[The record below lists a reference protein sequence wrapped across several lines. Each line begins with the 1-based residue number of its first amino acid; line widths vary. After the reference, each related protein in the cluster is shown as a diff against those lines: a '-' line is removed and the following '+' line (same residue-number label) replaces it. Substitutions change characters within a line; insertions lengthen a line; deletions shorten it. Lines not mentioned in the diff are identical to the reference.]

1 MFTMK
6 VSIFI
11 LRNLHF
17 FLRPLPACYGNLS
30 SWYQPWSWYQHLE
43 LLTEW
48 RVSGKTVQKTV
59 EKVKSYKRQESAKR
73 KSYFK
78 TVEGAKSYRRHDDF
92 FPTASKGFSYF
103 WIYSGTED
111 MPPLLIV
118 VISLLAQPSLQSDG
132 IASSI
137 FLC

>member
-59 EKVKSYKRQESAKR
+59 EKVKSYKRQESGKR

-78 TVEGAKSYRRHDDF
+78 TVEGAKSYRRH
-92 FPTASKGFSYF
+92 AS
-103 WIYSGTED
+103 
-111 MPPLLIV
+111 PPHRCHLSIG
-118 VISLLAQPSLQSDG
+118 SAF
-132 IASSI
+132 SSI
-137 FLC
+137 RWYCKLYISMLTLNIYVNLKKLC